1 MSDDDTQ
8 EWLLSAAC
16 EDECRDRAAGGR
28 ECRDMCDR
36 YLRAVEAWRKA
47 TPERRTG
54 FVSRRRAKT
63 KLPRR

>member
-1 MSDDDTQ
+1 MGDDDTQ

-28 ECRDMCDR
+28 ECR
-36 YLRAVEAWRKA
+36 ERKA

-54 FVSRRRAKT
+54 FVSRRPSAE
-63 KLPRR
+63 PDG